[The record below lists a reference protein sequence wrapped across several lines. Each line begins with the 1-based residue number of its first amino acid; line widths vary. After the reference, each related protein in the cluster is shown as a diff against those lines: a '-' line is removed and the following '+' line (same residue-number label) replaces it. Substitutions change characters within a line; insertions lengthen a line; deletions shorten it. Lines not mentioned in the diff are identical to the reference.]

1 MDNHNSFQPVEQY
14 SLSTT
19 GTNPIQIQMSLV
31 TSYNNRTTGFNGYSV
46 VNIARVKCNSFVE
59 NLK

>member
-1 MDNHNSFQPVEQY
+1 MPVEQY
-14 SLSTT
+14 NLSTT
-19 GTNPIQIQMSLV
+19 GTNPIQIQMSLA
-31 TSYNNRTTGFNGYSV
+31 TGFNNRTTGFNGYSV